1 MKQVVQSPRDGAL
14 SVLDVPAPILRPPGI
29 LVRTRASLVSA
40 GTERA
45 MSAFARKNL
54 LAKARAR
61 PDLVRRV
68 RDKARRDGLLS
79 AATSVWARLDQPMPL
94 GYSLAGEG
102 LAVGVEAGAFHV
114 GERVACA
121 GAGYANHAEVVYVPR
136 HLAVPLPDSV
146 SDEAGAFVTLGAI
159 ALQGIRQA
167 DVKLGDRVAVIGLG
181 LIGQIAAQILRAA
194 GCRVLSI
201 DLNPDRVTLAR
212 TLGAHEGCVNAEAE
226 AVARLFTDGH
236 GCDAVLIAAD
246 TRSSEPIALAGRIAR
261 DRAIIVAIGA
271 VGLTIPRTLY
281 YQKELDFRLSRSY
294 GPGRYDAEYEEKGRD
309 YPIGYVRWTEGR
321 NMTAVV
327 DLLATGAL
335 NVTPLITHRFPIAD
349 APRAYAV
356 LKGATALGVVLT
368 FGGEGLTPAS
378 LLETLTPSPSA
389 FTSPP
394 APSAFTSPPSPLSV
408 ITERGSR
415 TMRLGVIGA
424 GSFATA
430 TLLPAIRSVTAIERA
445 AITSASGLSARAAA
459 DRFGFARAA
468 ADLPDMLADPTINW
482 LAILTRHDQHAA
494 QAIAAL
500 DAGKDVFV
508 EKPLALNAESLAVV
522 LAAQEK
528 SGRRLM
534 VGFNRRFAPM
544 VRELRD
550 FFGGSD
556 DRSPLIGTCR
566 VNAGALS
573 VEHWTQDPAIGG
585 GRLIGEA
592 IHFVDL
598 LTFLIGALPVR
609 VYAAAL
615 PSTLPTPD
623 EATITLH
630 FADGSIGTIVYTAG
644 GVGAFGKERIELI
657 GDGKIGILDDYRRL
671 DLIMERRRI
680 VRRAWLRRDKG
691 HRAEWAALAAIVASD
706 APAPIPLAEIAA
718 VHRATFAIAESLRRG
733 EPVLL
738 GK

>member
-1 MKQVVQSPRDGAL
+1 
-14 SVLDVPAPILRPPGI
+14 
-29 LVRTRASLVSA
+29 
-40 GTERA
+40 
-45 MSAFARKNL
+45 
-54 LAKARAR
+54 
-61 PDLVRRV
+61 
-68 RDKARRDGLLS
+68 
-79 AATSVWARLDQPMPL
+79 
-94 GYSLAGEG
+94 
-102 LAVGVEAGAFHV
+102 
-114 GERVACA
+114 
-121 GAGYANHAEVVYVPR
+121 
-136 HLAVPLPDSV
+136 
-146 SDEAGAFVTLGAI
+146 
-159 ALQGIRQA
+159 
-167 DVKLGDRVAVIGLG
+167 
-181 LIGQIAAQILRAA
+181 
-194 GCRVLSI
+194 
-201 DLNPDRVTLAR
+201 
-212 TLGAHEGCVNAEAE
+212 
-226 AVARLFTDGH
+226 
-236 GCDAVLIAAD
+236 
-246 TRSSEPIALAGRIAR
+246 
-261 DRAIIVAIGA
+261 
-271 VGLTIPRTLY
+271 
-281 YQKELDFRLSRSY
+281 
-294 GPGRYDAEYEEKGRD
+294 
-309 YPIGYVRWTEGR
+309 
-321 NMTAVV
+321 
-327 DLLATGAL
+327 
-335 NVTPLITHRFPIAD
+335 
-349 APRAYAV
+349 
-356 LKGATALGVVLT
+356 
-368 FGGEGLTPAS
+368 
-378 LLETLTPSPSA
+378 
-389 FTSPP
+389 
-394 APSAFTSPPSPLSV
+394 
-408 ITERGSR
+408 
-415 TMRLGVIGA
+415 MRLGVIGA